1 MLSLYFHFPDTIFF
15 FYLQQGPQR
24 DKREEEGK
32 SMQYQA
38 VPDQHQ
44 IPQGEQWVM
53 PPWVEQVIDYV
64 NKQLN
69 WLDLAFFALGALIL
83 LILLFILLR
92 KRTRVQSETVEK
104 YEEDIEAI
112 KKGHLEEIVRAE
124 KSIKLFKGKLEE
136 IEAEFQKDL
145 KKQEKVYHENLKE
158 SETEHSKRVQKIEKG
173 HTQIRSTDEL
183 SIFEL
188 KHQINRLRNKQMN
201 EVETFQEEIKNLKGD
216 IEGMHEGHT
225 KAIERAELEI
235 SDLRKQMHALMY
247 RV

>member
-1 MLSLYFHFPDTIFF
+1 MIN
-15 FYLQQGPQR
+15 
-24 DKREEEGK
+24 KRKGGD

-44 IPQGEQWVM
+44 VPQGEQWAW
-53 PPWVEQVIDYV
+53 PPWVDQVIDYI
-64 NKQLN
+64 NKELN
-69 WLDLAFFALGALIL
+69 WLDFAFFGLGVLIL
-83 LILLFILLR
+83 LILLIILLR
-92 KRTRVQSETVEK
+92 RRTRMQSETVEK

-112 KKGHLEEIVRAE
+112 KKGHLEEIARAE
-124 KSIKLFKGKLEE
+124 KSIKLFKENLEE

-145 KKQEKVYHENLKE
+145 KKQEKVYNESLKE

-173 HTQIRSTDEL
+173 HTQIQSTDEH

-188 KHQINRLRNKQMN
+188 KQQINRLRNKQMN
-201 EVETFQEEIKNLKGD
+201 EVDTFQGEIKNLKD
-216 IEGMHEGHT
+216 EIEGMHEGHA
-225 KAIERAELEI
+225 KAIERAEMEI